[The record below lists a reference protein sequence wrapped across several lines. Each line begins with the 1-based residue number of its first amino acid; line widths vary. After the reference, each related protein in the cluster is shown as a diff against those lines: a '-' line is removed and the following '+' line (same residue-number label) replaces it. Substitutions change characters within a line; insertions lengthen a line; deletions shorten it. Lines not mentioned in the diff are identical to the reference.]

1 MHVLLLLLVI
11 KRREEKREKEEEKKK
26 TTEELVTRRE
36 NFGMERG
43 EERAKA
49 NSRCLR
55 WELGS
60 GGSPSPGL

>member
-1 MHVLLLLLVI
+1 MTLRESI
-11 KRREEKREKEEEKKK
+11 RRKKKKKEK
-26 TTEELVTRRE
+26 TTEELVTRKE
-36 NFGMERG
+36 KFG
-43 EERAKA
+43 ERAKGREGSGGVKA